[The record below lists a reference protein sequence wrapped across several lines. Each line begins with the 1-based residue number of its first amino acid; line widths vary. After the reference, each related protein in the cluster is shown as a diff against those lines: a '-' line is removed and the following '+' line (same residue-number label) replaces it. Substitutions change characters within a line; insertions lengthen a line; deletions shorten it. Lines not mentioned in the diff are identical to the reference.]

1 MPVLDGLE
9 ASQQIRRLPAGRA
22 DQLPIIAMTAD
33 AFDEDR
39 QRAVAAGMNDYVI
52 KPVDMSVLLAAL
64 AKYI

>member
-1 MPVLDGLE
+1 MD
-9 ASQQIRRLPAGRA
+9 IRRLPAGQA